1 MYLEVRMSESTVTTK
16 GQITIPKAVR
26 ERLHLEA
33 GDKVYFDVR
42 EDGSVVLVARNEPV
56 EGLFGLLKAKGKPG
70 KRLTIEEMNPAS
82 LDSER

>member
-1 MYLEVRMSESTVTTK
+1 MKTVVSEK

-42 EDGSVVLVARNEPV
+42 EDGSVIMVARNEPL
-56 EGLFGLLKAKGKPG
+56 EGLFGMLKSTSGRRRA
-70 KRLTIEEMNPAS
+70 LTVDEMNPAS
-82 LDSER
+82 LDSET

>member
-1 MYLEVRMSESTVTTK
+1 MSDSTVTSK

-42 EDGSVVLVARNEPV
+42 EDGSVLMVARNEPV
-56 EGLFGLLKAKGKPG
+56 ESLFGLLRQKAG
-70 KRLTIEEMNPAS
+70 KRPMTIEEMNPAS
-82 LDSER
+82 LNDPRR